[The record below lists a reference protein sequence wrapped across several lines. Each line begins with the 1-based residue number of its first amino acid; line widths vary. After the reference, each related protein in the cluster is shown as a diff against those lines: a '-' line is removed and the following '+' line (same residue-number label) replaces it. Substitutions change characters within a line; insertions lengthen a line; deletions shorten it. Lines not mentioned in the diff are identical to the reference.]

1 MKKLLLLVAL
11 LAFSCDTGHPPSVD
25 NLRGDYTLLWLYA
38 EDIYYH
44 ANEETNGR
52 ISSGQLSFG
61 SSSCSGYVWLTKADV
76 PLMLFELNLTGTYF
90 LDGTMLT
97 INTDQRVHDFFDV
110 EFLGDELRMSYEASM
125 AGGSTIIE
133 LSFVKDEGGN

>member
-1 MKKLLLLVAL
+1 MFA
-11 LAFSCDTGHPPSVD
+11 CDTGQPPTAD
-25 NLRGDYTLLWLYA
+25 DLRGDYKLLWLYA

-44 ANEETNGR
+44 ANEETNGS
-52 ISSGQLSFG
+52 IASGQLSFG
-61 SSSCSGYVWLTKADV
+61 STNSSGYVWLTEAAV
-76 PLMLFELNLTGTYF
+76 PRMLFELNLTGTYF

-110 EFLGDELRMSYEASM
+110 EFLGDELRMSYEASS